1 MDLKTI
7 EIGTIIVDITVTVI
21 VIMLHLWR
29 IIVFPYEEN
38 LSFRIFLIVFL
49 LISISIHL
57 FYILKSNP
65 DYAKA
70 IKYILFML
78 IPVIVG
84 SVILIEVTQGRLS
97 DAKFETACTFF
108 TSAIVAIGLIFGGE
122 KHYED
127 IKEAILDFFKY
138 RQFQDSLCPSP
149 TT

>member
-21 VIMLHLWR
+21 VIILHLWG
-29 IIVFPYEEN
+29 IIVFPYEGN

-57 FYILKSNP
+57 VYILRSNP

-70 IKYILFML
+70 IKYILFVL

-84 SVILIEVTQGRLS
+84 IVILMEETPGRLS
-97 DAKFETACTFF
+97 DAKFETACNFF
-108 TSAIVAIGLIFGGE
+108 LSAIVAIGLIFGGE

-127 IKEAILDFFKY
+127 IKEAIHDFSKS
-138 RQFQDSLCPSP
+138 RQFQDSLYPLS